1 MERYFSMLDTGD
13 FRFNDELRHD
23 LSVVLK
29 KADFDKGK
37 PISLV
42 HVDNTCDSY
51 CDTIVYRYDRIKKA
65 RYPCTIKKAYDTL
78 SLKEA
83 VDKMDATIKS
93 NMGKVRMG
101 SFANFKNGIDRVYFG
116 CYLMKKEEVYR
127 DYRFAS
133 L

>member
-1 MERYFSMLDTGD
+1 MFCLMLRLLVVRLIKVDHCPGACMFLFSMYKGEDITSMERFFSMLDTGD
-13 FRFNDELRHD
+13 FRFNDELRHE

-29 KADFDKGK
+29 KADFDEEK

-51 CDTIVYRYDRIKKA
+51 HSETKEEYH
-65 RYPCTIKKAYDTL
+65 TL

-93 NMGKVRMG
+93 NMGKVRIR
-101 SFANFKNGIDRVYFG
+101 SFV
-116 CYLMKKEEVYR
+116 
-127 DYRFAS
+127 DY
-133 L
+133 

>member
-1 MERYFSMLDTGD
+1 MFLFSMYKGEDVTSMERYFSMLDTGD
-13 FRFNDELRHD
+13 FRFNDELRQD

-29 KADFDKGK
+29 KADFDEEK

-42 HVDNTCDSY
+42 HMDNTCESY
-51 CDTIVYRYDRIKKA
+51 HFKSKIEYH
-65 RYPCTIKKAYDTL
+65 TL

-83 VDKMDATIKS
+83 VDMMDATIKS

-101 SFANFKNGIDRVYFG
+101 SFVDYKDGKGRVYFG